1 MITVMKCLSML
12 KPLSIALSIQLQKL
26 DSDIRL
32 TPKLVL
38 WNRIW
43 KQPESRLRFSS
54 IGSTYEELELGKEV
68 DVEPAIPRIA
78 NRQQHRDNVPATTP
92 VQYFQRPLCIPL
104 MDHLIAQMDTYFSE
118 SQVNVSKL
126 MCLVPEVLMS
136 SSDTTINAEIQFYRD
151 DLVSPIVSRWR
162 WADSLA
168 SQMVRSSWQIESS
181 NQCMLQPPLDNATLV
196 SFPT

>member
-1 MITVMKCLSML
+1 M
-12 KPLSIALSIQLQKL
+12 
-26 DSDIRL
+26 
-32 TPKLVL
+32 
-38 WNRIW
+38 
-43 KQPESRLRFSS
+43 RFSS

-136 SSDTTINAEIQFYRD
+136 SSDTTINAEFQFYRD
-151 DLVSPIVSRWR
+151 DLVSPIVNR
-162 WADSLA
+162 
-168 SQMVRSSWQIESS
+168 
-181 NQCMLQPPLDNATLV
+181 
-196 SFPT
+196 